1 MKKIKSLSV
10 FLLCICLTAAIFA
23 GCSKISLEGKYVASI
38 DLSQYVA
45 GLDMSQN
52 AESGE
57 YYGKFDAELKI
68 DMFYIIDNKNTFTTS
83 VDEEKFKVDYEALK
97 QKYMEYVVE
106 GMYKYAESQ
115 GLTRAQF
122 DEVFEQQNGKSVR
135 DSFLE
140 EVNFDEDYANI
151 VNSFTNSTAQN
162 LIVAKDRFYV
172 TDNNGVKTGY
182 ETFTLENDVLTI
194 HGQFDMND
202 QPVADENSVYPLV
215 LTKVQ

>member
-10 FLLCICLTAAIFA
+10 LLLCICLTAAIFA

-38 DLSQYVA
+38 DLSQYIA
-45 GLDMSQN
+45 GLDMSQSV
-52 AESGE
+52 EGGE

-68 DMFYIIDNKNTFTTS
+68 DMFYIIDNKNTFITS
-83 VDEEKFKVDYEALK
+83 VDEEKFKADFNVLK
-97 QKYMEYVVE
+97 KKYMDYVVE
-106 GMYKYAESQ
+106 GMYGYAESQ
-115 GLTRAQF
+115 GIERAQF
-122 DEVFEQQNGKSVR
+122 DEIFVQQNGKSVR

-140 EVNFDEDYANI
+140 EVNFDEDYSNI

-162 LIVAKDRFYV
+162 LIVTKDRFYI
-172 TDNNGVKTGY
+172 TDDNGIKTGY
-182 ETFTLENDVLTI
+182 ETFTLENDTLTI